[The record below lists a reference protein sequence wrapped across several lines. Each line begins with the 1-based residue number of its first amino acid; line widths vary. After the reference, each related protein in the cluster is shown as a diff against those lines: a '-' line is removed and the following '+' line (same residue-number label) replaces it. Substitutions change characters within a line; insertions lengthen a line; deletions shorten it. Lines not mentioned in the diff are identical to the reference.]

1 MVESRVSL
9 ARIAPNRRRGLVNR
23 DAMVF
28 AQMIERALTA
38 EAESRKV
45 SLHYHVT
52 RIFDWRH
59 CRRRIRR

>member
-1 MVESRVSL
+1 MIESTRVESRVSL

-28 AQMIERALTA
+28 AQKIERALTA

-52 RIFDWRH
+52 RIFD
-59 CRRRIRR
+59 